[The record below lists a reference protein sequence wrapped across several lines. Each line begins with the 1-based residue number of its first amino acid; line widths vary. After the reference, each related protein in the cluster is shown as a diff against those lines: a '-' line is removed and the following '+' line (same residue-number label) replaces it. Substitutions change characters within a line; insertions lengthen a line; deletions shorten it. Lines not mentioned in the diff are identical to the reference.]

1 MTEEIG
7 LAAGEIWR
15 YLDQAGKCKVSTL
28 SKALSMKEKVMQRA
42 LGWLDKEEKIIL
54 STEGRTETVALKA

>member
-15 YLDQAGKCKVSTL
+15 YLDQTGECKVSTL
-28 SKALSMKEKVMQRA
+28 GKSLSLKEKVLQRA
-42 LGWLDKEEKIIL
+42 LGWLDKEDKISF
-54 STEGRTETVALKA
+54 STEGRAETVALKS